1 MSDLDDFKAQIAN
14 RVRLAAERY
23 KSDAEAADTDNGYKL
38 NAFAA
43 IVLLDLAAQIEQL
56 PTKES
61 ST

>member
-1 MSDLDDFKAQIAN
+1 MSDLDEFKARIVQ
-14 RVRLAAERY
+14 RVRAAAEQY
-23 KSDAEAADTDNGYKL
+23 KGDAEDAETDSSYKV